1 MVVHGFSGWWYAGS
15 AALRNVGS
23 WFPHQELDLWT
34 TREVP
39 GMTVNW
45 PVLHVSPRLLS
56 KKLITQVF
64 FFFNSKRHFPE
75 GKLFFKTYVK
85 ISQKN
90 LPFPSPGFCGLNRRS
105 KWPNR
110 RRCMCK
116 LQVSASV
123 FPRAVLA

>member
-64 FFFNSKRHFPE
+64 FF
-75 GKLFFKTYVK
+75 L
-85 ISQKN
+85 I
-90 LPFPSPGFCGLNRRS
+90 
-105 KWPNR
+105 
-110 RRCMCK
+110 
-116 LQVSASV
+116 
-123 FPRAVLA
+123 PRETSLKENYFSRLM